1 MQRIA
6 VKYTITMNFKVNIAP
21 DSENDELVSF
31 TVADNETILS
41 AALREEIGLSYSCL
55 DGLCGACKA
64 RLHSGSVTYP
74 DGRPEALS
82 EAEQNEGLTLLC
94 QAHATSDLTIEA
106 NVAKA
111 IAGIPIRRMP
121 CRVSHHEQLAHDV
134 MRLDLKLPGSMSFE
148 FLAGQY
154 IDFILK
160 DGRRRSFSIAN
171 APHSGGHI
179 ELHVR
184 YVDGGEFTEYVFAS
198 MQDKAMLR
206 IEGPLGTFYLRE
218 DSQRPIIF
226 IAGGTGFAPI
236 KGLVEHALHSG
247 ITRPMHIYWGARAL
261 RDLYMDALP
270 RQWAKQHA
278 HIHFTPVLS
287 DPMPED
293 NWQGRTGFVHEAV
306 MQDFEDLSGFD
317 IYAGGPPQ
325 MVSAG
330 YDAFTTKG
338 LTGEHYFSD
347 AFEYARDNKNKR

>member
-1 MQRIA
+1 M
-6 VKYTITMNFKVNIAP
+6 KFKVNIAP
-21 DSENDELVSF
+21 DSEHSEVISF
-31 TVADNETILS
+31 EVADNETILT

-64 RLHSGSVTYP
+64 RLHNGRVIYP

-82 EAEQNEGLTLLC
+82 EAEESEGLALLC
-94 QAHATSDLTIEA
+94 QAHATSDLEIEA

-121 CRVSHHEQLAHDV
+121 CRVTHHEQLAHDV
-134 MRLDLKLPGSMSFE
+134 MRIDLKLPGSMSFE

-218 DSQRPIIF
+218 ETDRPLIF
-226 IAGGTGFAPI
+226 VAGGTGFAPI

-247 ITRPMHIYWGARAL
+247 TKRPIHIYWGARAL
-261 RDLYMDALP
+261 RDLYIPELP
-270 RQWAKQHA
+270 EQWASENDNIK
-278 HIHFTPVLS
+278 FVPVLS
-287 DPMPED
+287 DPIDED
-293 NWQGRTGFVHEAV
+293 NWQGRVGYVHEVV
-306 MQDFEDLSGFD
+306 MQDFDDLSGFD

-325 MVSAG
+325 MVNAG
-330 YDAFTTKG
+330 YEAFTTKG

-347 AFEYARDNKNKR
+347 SFEYARDALTPKK